1 MNKQPK
7 IQITN
12 KWIGDLAVIYS
23 IKNLD
28 DALLP
33 EVLLFYSK
41 DDDPNFTY
49 REKKPF
55 NQIEATKPYKM
66 VLFDSWD
73 DIPNDMAM
81 VFFFKQ

>member
-1 MNKQPK
+1 MNEPPK
-7 IQITN
+7 IQVTN

-41 DDDPNFTY
+41 DDEPNFAY
-49 REKKPF
+49 HQEKAF
-55 NQIEATKPYKM
+55 NQIEATEPYKM
-66 VLFDSWD
+66 VLFESWD
-73 DIPNDMAM
+73 DIPYDMAL
-81 VFFFKQ
+81 VLF

>member
-1 MNKQPK
+1 MNEQTKTQV
-7 IQITN
+7 TN

-23 IKNLD
+23 IKNLA

-49 REKKPF
+49 HQK
-55 NQIEATKPYKM
+55 ATEPYKM
-66 VLFDSWD
+66 ILFNSWD

-81 VFFFKQ
+81 AFFFKQ

>member
-1 MNKQPK
+1 MNKHAKTQV
-7 IQITN
+7 TN

-23 IKNLD
+23 IKNLE

-41 DDDPNFTY
+41 DEEPNFTHHK
-49 REKKPF
+49 EKTIEE
-55 NQIEATKPYKM
+55 IEATEPYKM

-81 VFFFKQ
+81 AFFFKQ